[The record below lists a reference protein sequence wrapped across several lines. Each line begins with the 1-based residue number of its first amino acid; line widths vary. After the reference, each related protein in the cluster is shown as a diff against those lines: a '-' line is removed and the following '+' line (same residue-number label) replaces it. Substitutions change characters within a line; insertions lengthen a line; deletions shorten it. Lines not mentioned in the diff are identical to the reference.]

1 MSVKFDGREHILDFM
16 DKLAAAGHGIT
27 FIDNVMVV
35 RDESTVQSMID
46 SYTVS
51 DAIKPLI
58 IAVKLEAKRRITEVL
73 PEWKQSNCNARMNEL
88 NDMRLS
94 GHELTVQ
101 EQSEIAALRSI
112 WQVAKDIRAVSDA
125 HELALSKLTTFQA
138 VAAYDI
144 KSGWP
149 E

>member
-1 MSVKFDGREHILDFM
+1 MSVDFKGRDLIPDFM
-16 DKLAAAGHGIT
+16 EKLAQAGYGIA
-27 FIDNVMVV
+27 FIDNVMYVPN
-35 RDESTVQSMID
+35 ESAVQTMVDAYSLG
-46 SYTVS
+46 
-51 DAIKPLI
+51 DAIAPLVAAI
-58 IAVKLEAKRRITEVL
+58 KLEAKQRITKVL